1 MFLELDELSTHA
13 YQEVMDEISRNDDS
27 IPLQAIQAAIE
38 EAKGYLTA
46 YDVDAIFSATGDN
59 RNPVLLLYI
68 KDIAIWHFI
77 NLANVAIEM
86 QLRLDRYEKAIKW
99 LEKVQSGKVNP
110 PNFPLPA
117 PPVGDNNFIKW
128 GSNPKRGSH
137 F

>member
-1 MFLELDELSTHA
+1 MFLELSELSTHA
-13 YQEVMDEISRNDDS
+13 YKEVMDEISRDDDT
-27 IPLQAIQAAIE
+27 IPEDAINAAIE
-38 EAKGYLTA
+38 EARGYLTA

-86 QLRLDRYEKAIKW
+86 ELRSDRYDKAIKW
-99 LEKVQSGKVNP
+99 LEKVQSGKTNP
-110 PNFPLPA
+110 SLPLPA

-128 GSNPKRGSH
+128 GGNQRRGSH
-137 F
+137 Y